1 MLSPHVKVALR
12 PSSLDSVPSAVRSA
26 YRMSWYHPG
35 AGFVDLPADLLQ
47 VKYATE
53 SVVLPRVISSPVTP
67 SPDEAKV
74 FKIAQVLRS
83 ATAPLVVIGKGSA
96 YSRAEAPLCELIE
109 RTRLPFLPTPM
120 GKGVVPDS
128 HPCNTSAA
136 RSVALRHAD
145 VVLVLGARLN
155 WILHFG
161 QAPKWNSRA
170 RIAQVDINADV
181 IGQNAGNDEL
191 GVVADVSV
199 FIQRLLPQLGS
210 WRYSENTPFRNLLAQ
225 EQDKNAKILAKAAQ
239 LETLPLTFE
248 RAYHVIR
255 TTLDSLSPPQDG
267 GIVYVSEGAR
277 TSE

>member
-1 MLSPHVKVALR
+1 
-12 PSSLDSVPSAVRSA
+12 
-26 YRMSWYHPG
+26 
-35 AGFVDLPADLLQ
+35 
-47 VKYATE
+47 
-53 SVVLPRVISSPVTP
+53 
-67 SPDEAKV
+67 
-74 FKIAQVLRS
+74 
-83 ATAPLVVIGKGSA
+83 
-96 YSRAEAPLCELIE
+96 
-109 RTRLPFLPTPM
+109 
-120 GKGVVPDS
+120 
-128 HPCNTSAA
+128 
-136 RSVALRHAD
+136 
-145 VVLVLGARLN
+145 VLVLGARLN